1 MSTIADHISDICN
14 QTVVYWDSPQND
26 GFGRMTYGAPVEVNC
41 FWVDE
46 QETMIDNDG
55 KEWVTKAKVFVLQD
69 LDEQGVLWLGTLSSL
84 SDDEKTDPKA
94 NLQKTQEIKR
104 FVKTPS
110 FYDEDTYVRKAIL

>member
-84 SDDEKTDPKA
+84 SDDEKIDPKA

-104 FVKTPS
+104 FIKTPS
-110 FYDEDTYVRKAIL
+110 LYDDTYVRKAIL